1 MKRGA
6 DGQTRSKTAE
16 FKNVRSMQYLK
27 LYMGKYNLQQNE
39 SQIHPY
45 HRIYSFKMTQ
55 SSEHWVTPLAFK
67 KCYVQQATVAIFNH
81 DVQCAMKTEG
91 VVFIKTW

>member
-27 LYMGKYNLQQNE
+27 LYMGKYFTTYNKMNHKY
-39 SQIHPY
+39 IH
-45 HRIYSFKMTQ
+45 IMEFTALK
-55 SSEHWVTPLAFK
+55 
-67 KCYVQQATVAIFNH
+67 
-81 DVQCAMKTEG
+81 
-91 VVFIKTW
+91 